1 MLHLMIYT
9 TPSRM
14 GEHTRTQK
22 IGISG
27 SEKFADSWC
36 FSNFKN
42 FYSDEKHPGKRQI
55 LLKNCEELEN
65 GTITYRNNRDLR
77 LGNGNCP

>member
-14 GEHTRTQK
+14 GNILEHRKLAFRVPKNLLIHGVSRTL
-22 IGISG
+22 
-27 SEKFADSWC
+27 
-36 FSNFKN
+36 KN

-65 GTITYRNNRDLR
+65 CTITYRNNRDLR
-77 LGNGNCP
+77 LENGNCP